1 MRGVIRSLPVEYAL
15 NAGVGLLN
23 RIRAQA
29 ERRLMSP
36 IGRRLRLLVRLILML
51 IISAL
56 PLLLLL
62 RAESGQLDT
71 DQYRPGYVDEMIYY
85 HETGTF
91 LNYGFAGGY
100 YTFEESPAPLAFTRF
115 DPHGPFPP
123 MVYAIYGWLTGEWR
137 YDSILWAN
145 AWYFALF
152 TLIGL
157 LILRLGILPLLA
169 LLPILYAFHP
179 VRIFTFTSM
188 TEVFNYGLAFIIA
201 AVMARVIDQR
211 GTLRRSTLALL
222 ALIVFA
228 GSLFRLTWIFL
239 MLPLFLLSLRR
250 TFSLG
255 TAVTGLGLLYLG
267 ALSVWLYG
275 SLNAVYPYSFLSTF
289 PREVRASG
297 DPIGT
302 LITGLVGRAEFN
314 FQRIEAESQ
323 GYEHALRLQAIAIA
337 VIALLAP
344 LVSRLRGLRRF
355 GFSRAEIIF
364 HVCNLMIVMATQL
377 FLYDMYAG
385 RDYRVLAPH
394 VLASLIVLLARR
406 RVLLALMIG
415 AVSLLAFPAYNN
427 YRLIV
432 TGNYLVDAERV
443 ELFRDQVDDYLVVL
457 PEARG
462 WCSTVGI
469 VRWTAELMAL
479 PFGIGINK
487 FENPAWIDQPRT
499 RYLLMSEEDMLSVEA
514 RHPGQQY
521 ELLTETTIGNLYL
534 NNRAPCPYNHIPS
547 ERQN

>member
-1 MRGVIRSLPVEYAL
+1 MLGIIRSLPVEYAL
-15 NAGVGLLN
+15 NAGMGLLN
-23 RIRAQA
+23 RIHVQV
-29 ERRLMSP
+29 EQRLISP
-36 IGRRLRLLVRLILML
+36 TGRRLRLLIRLILML

-56 PLLLLL
+56 PLLLLTW
-62 RAESGQLDT
+62 AEDGTLDT
-71 DQYRPGYVDEMIYY
+71 DRYRPGYVDEMIYY

-100 YTFEESPAPLAFTRF
+100 YTFEERPAPLAFTRF

-123 MVYAIYGWLTGEWR
+123 LIYAVYGWLTGEWR

-157 LILRLGILPLLA
+157 LVLRLGVLPLLA
-169 LLPILYAFHP
+169 LLPILYFLHP
-179 VRIFTFTSM
+179 VRIFIFTSM

-201 AVMARVIDQR
+201 AVMARTIER
-211 GTLRRSTLALL
+211 RSALRRSSLALL

-228 GSLFRLTWIFL
+228 ASLFRLTWIFL

-255 TAVTGLGLLYLG
+255 TAVTGLALLYLS

-289 PREVRASG
+289 PLELRASG
-297 DPIGT
+297 DPLST
-302 LITGLVGRAEFN
+302 LINGLVGRAQFN

-323 GYEHALRLQAIAIA
+323 NYEHALRLQ
-337 VIALLAP
+337 VITIIVTALLSP
-344 LVSRLRGLRRF
+344 LLSRVRGLRRF
-355 GFSRAEIIF
+355 GFSRAEVLF
-364 HVCNLMIVMATQL
+364 HVCNLMIVLATQL

-394 VLASLIVLLARR
+394 FLASLIVLLARR
-406 RVLLALMIG
+406 RVLLALVFG
-415 AVSLLAFPAYNN
+415 ALSLLAYPAYNN
-427 YRLIV
+427 YRLII
-432 TGNYLVDAERV
+432 TGNYLVDVERV

-487 FENPAWIDQPRT
+487 FENAAWIDQPRS
-499 RYLLMSEEDMLSVEA
+499 RYLLMGEADMVIAEA
-514 RHPGQQY
+514 RHPGRQY

-534 NNRAPCPYNHIPS
+534 NNRAPCPYNHGPS